1 MPFTK
6 FTNLDFDQIKT
17 SIKDY
22 LRTNSDFTDFDFEGS
37 NFSVLIDTLAY
48 NTYITAFNSN
58 MVVNESF
65 LDSATVRENV
75 VSLARNIGYV
85 PRSRSA
91 AQATISF
98 NITSSDKSE
107 VSTATLKAGLVCI
120 GSSNDITYT
129 FSIPEDITTTV
140 TPLFDGQTT
149 NPGGTI
155 IPNRTGYTA
164 SFDSITVFQ
173 GTFIRKSFTVDGS
186 LDQRFILDNPFI
198 DTSTIVVYV
207 KDDPNNIP
215 IDPRQRFGADR
226 GTLFTQVDNIL
237 NIDSNSSTFLI
248 QEVQDEKYE
257 LLFGDGIFGRKIENG
272 KTIVVT
278 YLVTD
283 GREGNGPAFFSY
295 AGNIENDSGSSSS
308 LVSTPTISVVSAASN
323 GGDIESVDSIKYFA
337 PRLYSS
343 QYRAVTAR
351 DYESIIQQIYP
362 NTESVSVVGGEE
374 IDPPQFG
381 SVFITIKPK
390 NGDFVSDFD
399 KTQILS
405 DLKNYTLAGI
415 TQKIVDLKVLHI
427 ELETFIYYNSSRV
440 KSIDGLKTNVINGLT
455 TYSKSTDVNKFGG
468 RFKYSKVLS
477 VIDNIEDSITSNIT
491 RIRIRRNLNA
501 LLNQFAQYE
510 ICFGNQFNVKSEG
523 LNIKSTGFK
532 ISGVSETVFLT
543 DIPNVDKQ
551 TGIISIVKKDIVD
564 GEKIIIVENAGVVDY
579 IKGEINLTTIN
590 IISTDKSNNIIEIQ
604 AFPESNDVIG
614 LEDLYLKFDIE
625 SSSIN
630 MVKDTISSGD
640 QISGVGFKITSS
652 YTNGDLIRG

>member
-58 MVVNESF
+58 MIVNESF

-98 NITSSDKSE
+98 NITSNDTSE
-107 VSTATLKAGLVCI
+107 ISTATLKAGLVCI

-129 FSIPEDITTTV
+129 FSIPDDIITTV
-140 TPLFDGQTT
+140 TPLFDTQTIL
-149 NPGGTI
+149 PDGTI
-155 IPNRTGYTA
+155 GSSRNGYTA
-164 SFDSITVFQ
+164 FFDSITVFQ
-173 GTFIRKSFTVDGS
+173 GTLIKKSFAVDGS

-207 KDDPNNIP
+207 
-215 IDPRQRFGADR
+215 R
-226 GTLFTQVDNIL
+226 GTNSNGKGTLYTKVDNIL
-237 NIDSNSSTFLI
+237 NIDSTSSTFLI
-248 QEVQDEKYE
+248 QEIQDEKYE
-257 LLFGDGIFGRKIENG
+257 LLFGDGIFGRKLDNESI
-272 KTIVVT
+272 IDVS

-283 GREGNGPAFFSY
+283 GKEGNGPATFSY
-295 AGNIENDSGSSSS
+295 AGNIENDLQSTSS
-308 LVSTPTISVVSAASN
+308 LVSTPTISVVSPASN
-323 GGDIESVDSIKYFA
+323 GGNIESIDSIKYFA

-351 DYESIIQQIYP
+351 DYEAIIQQIYP

-381 SVFITIKPK
+381 TVFITIKPK

-405 DLKNYTLAGI
+405 DLKNYTLTGI
-415 TQKIVDLKVLHI
+415 TQKIIDLKVLHI
-427 ELETFIYYNSSRV
+427 ELESFIYYNTSKV
-440 KSIDGLKTNVINGLT
+440 KNINELKTNVINGLT

-491 RIRIRRNLNA
+491 RVRIRRNLNA

-510 ICFGNQFNVKSEG
+510 ICFGNQFNVKPEG

-543 DIPNVDKQ
+543 DTPNTDKQ
-551 TGIISIVKKDIVD
+551 TGLISIVKKDIID
-564 GEKIIIVENAGVVDY
+564 GEKIIIVDNAGTVDY

-590 IISTDKSNNIIEIQ
+590 ITSTDKTNNIIEIQ

-614 LEDLYLKFDIE
+614 LEDLYLKFNIQ

-640 QISGVGFKITSS
+640 QISGVGYKVTSS